1 MTGNKIDYKFNE
13 KELLKQVGD
22 YIDSTYTNHH
32 YSKNRIQ
39 TTEFIV
45 DSGHLTGFAVGS
57 IIKYIQ
63 RYGHKGGPE
72 DWRKDIMKT
81 IHCAMIL
88 LSEHDR
94 RQSEEE

>member
-13 KELLKQVGD
+13 KELLKQVSE
-22 YIDSTYTNHH
+22 YVDSTYTNHH

-39 TTEFIV
+39 TTEFIA
-45 DSGHLTGFAVGS
+45 DSGHLVGFAIGS
-57 IIKYIQ
+57 IIKYAQ

-72 DWRKDIMKT
+72 DHRKDIMKV
-81 IHCAMIL
+81 IHCAIIL

-94 RQSEEE
+94 LSS

>member
-13 KELLKQVGD
+13 KELLKQVAE

-63 RYGHKGGPE
+63 RYGHKGTSE
-72 DWRKDIMKT
+72 DHRKDIMKV

-94 RQSEEE
+94 KNS

>member
-13 KELLKQVGD
+13 KELLKEVAE

-63 RYGHKGGPE
+63 RYGHKGTPE
-72 DWRKDIMKT
+72 DHRKDIMKV

-94 RQSEEE
+94 LND